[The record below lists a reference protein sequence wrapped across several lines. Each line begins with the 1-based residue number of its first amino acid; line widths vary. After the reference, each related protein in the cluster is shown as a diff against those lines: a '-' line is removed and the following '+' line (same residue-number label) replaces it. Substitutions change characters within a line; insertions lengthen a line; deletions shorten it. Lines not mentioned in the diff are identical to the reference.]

1 MYHISCF
8 GHTTVVLNCGNVIRF
23 SIMGFCFN
31 LPQEGKSHAIR
42 LLLQV
47 EVRLDKNIVPLSYKV
62 RAQTQIGRQP
72 GRFPPSLRQWNVAW
86 YNSAPWR
93 MHCQCASYQGQI
105 QVFLQAE
112 NYSEYN
118 VYIM

>member
-72 GRFPPSLRQWNVAW
+72 GRFPPSLPPSVECSLVQ
-86 YNSAPWR
+86 
-93 MHCQCASYQGQI
+93 QCPLEDALSVCELPGADPG
-105 QVFLQAE
+105 VFTG
-112 NYSEYN
+112 
-118 VYIM
+118 